1 MKPVLNSAQVA
12 QLFTNQQRIMIGG
25 FMANGAP
32 EDLITILLES
42 QLRDIHLI
50 STDTAMPDRGC
61 GRLITAKRVKQL
73 TASHIGLN
81 PNTGKQMFDGSL
93 EVELVPQGSLAER
106 IRCAGAGLGGAL
118 SPTGIGTQ
126 AAHGKQIVEVDGK
139 PFLLEKPLSADV
151 ALIKASKADP
161 RGNLFYNKTTRNF
174 NPLMATAASMVIAQ
188 VDEIVDFGQ
197 LEAEAIATPG
207 IFVDYL
213 YCPQLDK

>member
-1 MKPVLNSAQVA
+1 
-12 QLFTNQQRIMIGG
+12 
-25 FMANGAP
+25 
-32 EDLITILLES
+32 
-42 QLRDIHLI
+42 
-50 STDTAMPDRGC
+50 
-61 GRLITAKRVKQL
+61 
-73 TASHIGLN
+73 
-81 PNTGKQMFDGSL
+81 
-93 EVELVPQGSLAER
+93 
-106 IRCAGAGLGGAL
+106 
-118 SPTGIGTQ
+118 
-126 AAHGKQIVEVDGK
+126 
-139 PFLLEKPLSADV
+139 LLEKPLSADV